1 MKIICIGRNYHSHI
15 DEFAYNSHEK
25 PFFFFKPD
33 SALLLKNRPFFLP
46 DFSAEIHY
54 EVELLVHICKV
65 GKHIQPKFAH
75 TYYDAIGLGIDMTAR
90 DLQRQCKEQGLPWEI
105 AKGFDGAAVVSNFLK
120 KEMFANMHSLNFHL
134 TKNGQCVQQANSS
147 EMIMGIDEIIAYISK
162 FITLK
167 IGDIIFTGTPAGVG
181 ILHINDHLEGYI
193 EKEKLLDFYIK

>member
-15 DEFAYNSHEK
+15 DEFAYNSQEN

-120 KEMFANMHSLNFHL
+120 KEMFANIHSLHFHL